1 MVGKERDPAEQ
12 MWDDQPGEVDV
23 WQERQTLE
31 DGIVGITGEAGAV
44 LAAAL
49 GLTDSAALLME
60 TSGEG
65 SQGSEHLSSA
75 VFGSDPDIAL
85 VSFSALGLAVSGTT
99 WPSFH

>member
-1 MVGKERDPAEQ
+1 VVGKERDPPEQ
-12 MWDDQPGEVDV
+12 MWDDQPGEVGV
-23 WQERQTLE
+23 WQQRQTLG
-31 DGIVGITGEAGAV
+31 DGTVGMTGEAGAV
-44 LAAAL
+44 PAAAL

-65 SQGSEHLSSA
+65 SHGSEHLSFA

-85 VSFSALGLAVSGTT
+85 VSFSALGLAVFGTT